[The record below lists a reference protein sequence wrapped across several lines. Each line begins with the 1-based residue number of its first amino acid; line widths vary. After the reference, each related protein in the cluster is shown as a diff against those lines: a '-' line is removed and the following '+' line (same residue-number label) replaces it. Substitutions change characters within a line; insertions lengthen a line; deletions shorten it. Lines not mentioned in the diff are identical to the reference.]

1 MPRPGRASS
10 RRERLARSPALLLLA
25 LLLPRASLA
34 LGSFRELAPLP
45 FARSDHTATAMPDGL
60 IYLIG
65 GCDGA
70 QTCDASGGRASSF
83 CKCTSF
89 TRNVAVYDA
98 ARDDYLNASAAPP
111 PMSVP
116 RYRHLAC
123 AVRDLIVVF
132 GGRDLATDALIT
144 QVDAFNV
151 TSRLWL
157 PTGQLA
163 PYPAGLG
170 SDNSCS
176 TVGDLIYVFGG
187 YTQNYSV
194 TLASAFSFAPLSG
207 PAGVW
212 TQLPASL
219 LKGRGDF
226 ASVATADGKVH
237 IYGGYAVPDFCSPL
251 ALHEVFDPAAMTFT
265 AAPPLPAGL
274 AEKDDGV
281 DLGGVLLSI
290 GGETKSVATGCGDID
305 ITPLRSFY
313 AFSGANWTS
322 IATLPDARMRFA
334 SAELGG
340 TVYTFGGQG
349 ELVDAGSD
357 FPFLPI
363 LYSAFSFTL
372 NNAPAA
378 PPAPAPA
385 AAPSFSAGDVA
396 GAAIGSA
403 LLALMLNASLG
414 RWRQRTSGSDATRT
428 HRLPLS

>member
-1 MPRPGRASS
+1 VPSS
-10 RRERLARSPALLLLA
+10 GPLGLA
-25 LLLPRASLA
+25 LSVCLCASLPRASLA
-34 LGSFRELAPLP
+34 LGSFRALAPLP

-60 IYLIG
+60 IYLTG

-70 QTCDASGGRASSF
+70 QNCDTSGGPGASYCACS
-83 CKCTSF
+83 SF
-89 TRNVAVYDA
+89 TRNVAAYDA
-98 ARDDYLNASAAPP
+98 ARDAYLPSSAALP
-111 PMSVP
+111 PMPTP

-123 AVRDLIVVF
+123 AVRDLLVVI
-132 GGRDLATDALIT
+132 GGRDLATDVIIA

-151 TSRLWL
+151 TNRTWL
-157 PTGQLA
+157 APGTLA
-163 PYPAGLG
+163 PYPAGLLG

-176 TVGDLIYVFGG
+176 TVGDVIYVFGG
-187 YTQNYSV
+187 YTQDYSA
-194 TLASAFSFAPLSG
+194 TLGSAFSFEPLKGAAATWNVLSG
-207 PAGVW
+207 
-212 TQLPASL
+212 TM

-226 ASVATADGKVH
+226 ASVATADGLVH
-237 IYGGYAVPDFCSPL
+237 IYGGYASPDFCSPL
-251 ALHEVFDPAAMTFT
+251 ASHEVFDPASSNFS

-281 DLGGVLLSI
+281 VLGGLLLSI
-290 GGETKSVATGCGDID
+290 GGETKGVATGCSDTDIL
-305 ITPLRSFY
+305 PLRALY
-313 AFSGANWTS
+313 AFTGANWTAV
-322 IATLPDARMRFA
+322 ATLPDARMRFA

-363 LYSAFSFTL
+363 LYTAFSFTL
-372 NNAPAA
+372 NSAPAA

-403 LLALMLNASLG
+403 LLALVLNASLG